1 MMRSGGAGGRGGRDG
16 QGGQGE
22 HGVGPD
28 LPGGGPE
35 GALSHALG
43 AVGSQLDH
51 CVHCGFC
58 LPACPTYIR
67 LGDEAD
73 SPRGRL
79 HLMEAVSEG
88 RLDPGSP
95 AFQLHLDR
103 CLGCRACET
112 VCPSGVEYGYLLER
126 ARAVAREARPAD
138 RGTRLL
144 LGLVE
149 RPIPFRIWMA
159 LSRILRRTRLPRLLA
174 RHLPSQGLAGQARFG
189 MAMLAASEPVFP
201 NGLEEAPALGGKSVG
216 AAPPDGPE
224 GTGTRVG
231 VLMGCVQDGLFHR
244 VNQATIR
251 VLEANGFQ
259 VVQVPG
265 QGCCGA
271 LHAHAGALDGAREMA
286 RRNIAAFEA
295 AGVEEVAVN
304 AAGCGAA
311 MKEYGELLADDAH
324 WKDRAWALGARVLDI
339 SQVLAGEGRTPRSGA
354 PIEGRVAYDPPCHL
368 LHAQRVVTP
377 PLQVLNAIPGL
388 EVAEVRDGAECCG
401 GAGIYGL
408 THPELGGRIGRD
420 KAEAVRETGAPLVTT
435 GNPGCAMQIGAMLR
449 LDGRGVDGVPGVCHP
464 IELLDE
470 SYRRAGFYM
479 DSGAASA
486 PKRGGPDV

>member
-1 MMRSGGAGGRGGRDG
+1 MTRPRDTH
-16 QGGQGE
+16 GE
-22 HGVGPD
+22 AHP
-28 LPGGGPE
+28 L
-35 GALSHALG
+35 ALD

-58 LPACPTYIR
+58 LPACPTYTR

-79 HLMEAVSEG
+79 HLMGAVSEG
-88 RLDPGSP
+88 RLDPGSS

-112 VCPSGVEYGYLLER
+112 VCPSGVEYGNLLER

-138 RGTRLL
+138 WGTRLL

-159 LSRILRRTRLPRLLA
+159 LSRVLRRTGLPRLLA
-174 RHLPSQGLAGQARFG
+174 RVLPSRGLAGQARFG
-189 MAMLAASEPVFP
+189 MAMLTASEPAFP
-201 NGLEEAPALGGKSVG
+201 NGLGAGTTQPADSTRPETLPRREEGPGEAPPG
-216 AAPPDGPE
+216 ATPGSSPGN
-224 GTGTRVG
+224 GTRVG
-231 VLMGCVQDGLFHR
+231 VLTGCVQDGLFHR

-271 LHAHAGALDGAREMA
+271 LHAHAGALDRAREMA

-311 MKEYGELLADDAH
+311 MKEYGELLADDTR
-324 WKDRAWALGARVLDI
+324 WKGRARALGARVLDI
-339 SQVLAGEGRTPRSGA
+339 SQVLAGEDRTPRSGA
-354 PIEGRVAYDPPCHL
+354 QLEVRVAYDPPCHL

-377 PLQVLNAIPGL
+377 PLRLLEAIPRL
-388 EVAEVRDGAECCG
+388 EVAEVRDGGECCG

-420 KAEAVRETGAPLVTT
+420 KAEAVRETGASLVTT

-449 LDGRGVDGVPGVCHP
+449 LDGRGVDGVPRVCHP

-470 SYRRAGFYM
+470 SYRRAGFYGLR
-479 DSGAASA
+479 SRIGT
-486 PKRGGPDV
+486 RGGRS